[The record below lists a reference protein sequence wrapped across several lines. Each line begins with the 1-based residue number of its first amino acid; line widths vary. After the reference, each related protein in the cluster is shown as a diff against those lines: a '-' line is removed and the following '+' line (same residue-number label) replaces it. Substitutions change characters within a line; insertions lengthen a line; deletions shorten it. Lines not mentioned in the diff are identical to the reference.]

1 MAHSNVQLP
10 RLNVPS
16 DFLHPHSFP
25 LTAFTF
31 TTRSYGPFWVATT
44 LVFVTAAAGN
54 LYSYVNYRKSSSI
67 SSPPPADANSTAVP
81 APSGGT
87 SPTNVVTNQWFADPT
102 KVRRGQQPGEGGMLG
117 PGREGRGELYGWMCK
132 EGTLQLG
139 VALDVGRCCGRR
151 YRCHWWST
159 LTPRSTAL

>member
-1 MAHSNVQLP
+1 MLISSFLVLMY
-10 RLNVPS
+10 RLTFCTLTLFPS
-16 DFLHPHSFP
+16 PP
-25 LTAFTF
+25 TF

-54 LYSYVNYRKSSSI
+54 LYSYVNYRKSSS

-87 SPTNVVTNQWFADPT
+87 SPTDVVTNQWFADPT

-117 PGREGRGELYGWMCK
+117 PGREGRGDCMGGW
-132 EGTLQLG
+132 
-139 VALDVGRCCGRR
+139 ARR
-151 YRCHWWST
+151 GGFS
-159 LTPRSTAL
+159 